1 MSKVCAVILQ
11 SNYIPW
17 RGYFSLIS
25 NADIFVILDSAQY
38 TKNDWRNRNRL
49 RNANG
54 VFWLTIPVRKTGL
67 ELTIYEA
74 QVSNH
79 QWTHKHFISIK
90 ESLSKLPGSND
101 LTSQLESL
109 FKDLAQENSLHT
121 INTQLIRKICEMTS
135 IKTPIRLD
143 SEVCDSEIL
152 QAGLDPSARLIEIC
166 RSVGATSYLTGGR
179 ALGYLDSA
187 AFQRAKIGISVAD
200 YSKMPEYS
208 QKYSPY
214 EPNLSVLDFIAATG
228 LDRATAFFSSISLA
242 S

>member
-1 MSKVCAVILQ
+1 MILQ

-90 ESLSKLPGSND
+90 ESLSRLPGSND

-179 ALGYLDSA
+179 ALGYLDST

-228 LDRATAFFSSISLA
+228 LDRATAFFNSISIA